1 VNEDMSA
8 LAALAS
14 VTCGHLLAAGYDADI
29 FSWLPFAANF
39 GKPLEP
45 DFVFSYDEPV
55 GFTEEITEAFP
66 DYHQESLDIWS
77 KELFDLCQR
86 KEYETLSFP
95 WKSSAVPARSAIHE
109 MRPVSLKAGM
119 TPTELMSLGKAPIRP
134 APQKIKTG
142 SDPGGGELLLN
153 LAITAGAAS
162 GWYEVICK
170 ELQDPRPTFQRSFF
184 AAC

>member
-1 VNEDMSA
+1 MST

-14 VTCGHLLAAGYDADI
+14 VTCGHLLAAGYDVEI
-29 FSWLPFAANF
+29 LSWLPSAANF

-86 KEYETLSFP
+86 KEYETLSFL

-109 MRPVSLKAGM
+109 TDSSP
-119 TPTELMSLGKAPIRP
+119 
-134 APQKIKTG
+134 
-142 SDPGGGELLLN
+142 
-153 LAITAGAAS
+153 
-162 GWYEVICK
+162 
-170 ELQDPRPTFQRSFF
+170 
-184 AAC
+184 